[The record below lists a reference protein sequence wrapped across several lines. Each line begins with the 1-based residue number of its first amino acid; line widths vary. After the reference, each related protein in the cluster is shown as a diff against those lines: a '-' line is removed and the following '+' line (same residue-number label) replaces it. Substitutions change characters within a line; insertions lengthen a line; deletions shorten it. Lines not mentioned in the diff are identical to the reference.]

1 MFENQEERSLMK
13 GIVLAGG
20 AGTRL
25 HPLTVAVS
33 KQLLPVY
40 DKPMVYYPLSVLM
53 LAGIRDIL
61 LISTPRDIPLFKH
74 LLGDGAQLGI
84 SLSYAEQPAPK
95 GIAEAFLIGEDF
107 ISDTPVGLI
116 LGDNIFYG
124 RGLVDKLYE
133 GARLQDGAMI
143 FAYYVR
149 SPERYGVVELNAE
162 GQIASLEEKPAL
174 PKSNYAV
181 PGLYFYGP
189 DVVDMTKTLRPS
201 ARDELEITDLN
212 LAYLK
217 EGRLRVSVLSR
228 GLAWLDTG
236 TNRGLMEAGQFVQ
249 VIEERQ
255 SLKIA
260 CLEEIA
266 WRNGWIGAAEI
277 EKACGRMGASAY
289 ADYLREFL
297 AREVR
302 E

>member
-1 MFENQEERSLMK
+1 MK
-13 GIVLAGG
+13 GILLAGG

-61 LISTPRDIPLFKH
+61 LISTPRDLPLFKH
-74 LLGDGAQLGI
+74 LLGDGSQLGI
-84 SLSYAEQPAPK
+84 SLDYAEQTAPK
-95 GIAEAFLIGEDF
+95 GIAEAFLIAENF
-107 ISDTPVGLI
+107 IDNTPVSLI

-133 GARLQDGAMI
+133 GARLENGALI

-149 SPERYGVVELNAE
+149 NPERYGVVELDDDE
-162 GQIASLEEKPAL
+162 RVIRLEEKPPL
-174 PKSNYAV
+174 PKSNFAV

-189 DVVDMTKTLRPS
+189 DVVAMTKTLKPS
-201 ARDELEITDLN
+201 PRGELEITDLN
-212 LAYLK
+212 RGYLK
-217 EGRLRVSVLSR
+217 EKRLRVSMLSR

-266 WRNGWIGAAEI
+266 WRNHWIDAAKI
-277 EKACGRMGASAY
+277 EKACNRMGDSAY
-289 ADYLREFL
+289 AAYLRDFL
-297 AREVR
+297 ARVVDT
-302 E
+302 